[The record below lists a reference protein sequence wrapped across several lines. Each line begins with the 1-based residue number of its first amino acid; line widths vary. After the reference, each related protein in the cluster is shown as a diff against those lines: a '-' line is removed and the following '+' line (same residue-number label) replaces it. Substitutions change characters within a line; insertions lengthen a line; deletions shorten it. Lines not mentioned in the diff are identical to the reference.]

1 MFRIQLTNLQKFKLK
16 VVGRVKLEN
25 VSY

>member
-25 VSY
+25 VRY

>member
-16 VVGRVKLEN
+16 MVGFAKLKD
-25 VSY
+25 VHY